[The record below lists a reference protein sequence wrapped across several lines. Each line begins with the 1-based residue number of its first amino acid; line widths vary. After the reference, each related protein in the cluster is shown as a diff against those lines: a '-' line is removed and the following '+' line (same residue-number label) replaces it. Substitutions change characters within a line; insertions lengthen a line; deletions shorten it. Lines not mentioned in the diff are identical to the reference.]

1 MADSYVDV
9 SKAIEVVRDR
19 LYYVVARAVPVDRVD
34 THFFTVDDI
43 LHYWPFF
50 LDFGPLSL
58 GNLYRFSQIVNA
70 KLADKAYASKRL
82 VLYSGPHMHRRANA
96 VYLLAAYTLLFMG
109 RTPEEAHK
117 PFALIS
123 PALAPWHDASPGVDT
138 FRLSVLDTLRGIARA
153 RECGFFTFEAFDI
166 EEYEHYEKVENGDMN
181 WIVGGRF
188 LAFAGPHDT
197 RVAAAEGYHTTAVD
211 DVLPYFRARGVAA
224 VVRLNKKYYN
234 ERRFTTAGI
243 DHHDMYYLDGSNPP
257 EPILQRFLAT
267 VEGTPGAVAVHCKA
281 GLGRT
286 GTCIGAYI
294 MKHYRFTA
302 REVIGW
308 MRVCRPGSVIGP
320 QQQFLEEIQ
329 PRMWEEG
336 DAFRRIKRLPAP
348 VAGTLLAHMQAAASA
363 TPKSAT
369 STTSGG
375 TSVGGV
381 MDALSALSLGSAG
394 MGAAAFSPPGGSAS
408 SSKLPGGGSP
418 SGASAAA
425 SAATSAASSRGGATV
440 VVAGRRSGATT
451 PSAGAA
457 GSFTTLGGLVR
468 GASDGKLLTSSTRTL
483 MAGDERDGLERDT
496 PLSVDPMTPGGRG
509 SALGAGAGY
518 ASPGSSPVS
527 AGLLRAR
534 ARTGTGGDRDMLDL
548 VATTGAGT
556 PPAATSTRYLP
567 LSGSMP
573 SPSRGGPRVAA
584 AVSVPL
590 SPPLRATMAS
600 SAVAGGAGGEEYSQG
615 DALRSAKSRSP
626 MIVGASPG
634 APSTGLRFAGSGVV
648 ATTPKSPGGGFYAMG
663 SGGGGG
669 SLSPVSMGAMAAAS
683 ASPTRISLRR

>member
-1 MADSYVDV
+1 MADAYVDV
-9 SKAIEVVRDR
+9 GKAIEVVRDR
-19 LYYVVARAVPVDRVD
+19 LYYVVARSTPVDRADV
-34 THFFTVDDI
+34 HFFTGDDI

-70 KLADKAYASKRL
+70 KLGDKAYAAKRL

-109 RTPEEAHK
+109 RTPEEAYR
-117 PFALIS
+117 PFAVVS

-138 FRLSVLDTLRGIARA
+138 FRLSILDTLRGIARA
-153 RECGFFTFEAFDI
+153 RECGFFSFEAFDI

-267 VEGTPGAVAVHCKA
+267 VEGTSGAVAVHCKA

-336 DAFRRIKRLPAP
+336 DAFRRIKRLPPP
-348 VAGTLLAHMQAAASA
+348 VAGTLLAAMQAAATA
-363 TPKSAT
+363 TPKSV
-369 STTSGG
+369 STTASGAA
-375 TSVGGV
+375 SVGGV
-381 MDALSALSLGSAG
+381 LDALSALSIGGGGGGGGGSGAG
-394 MGAAAFSPPGGSAS
+394 AAFSPAPTAIRTSPGGSTPPAAAAAS
-408 SSKLPGGGSP
+408 SSARTSAAAAAAVAVATA
-418 SGASAAA
+418 SGASVL
-425 SAATSAASSRGGATV
+425 G
-440 VVAGRRSGATT
+440 GRRSGATT
-451 PSAGAA
+451 PSGGGGG
-457 GSFTTLGGLVR
+457 GSGFGLR
-468 GASDGKLLTSSTRTL
+468 IAPDTAKLLSSSSRTL
-483 MAGDERDGLERDT
+483 MAGEEHDGGVERDT
-496 PLSVDPMTPGGRG
+496 PLSVDERSGRT
-509 SALGAGAGY
+509 SSGY
-518 ASPGSSPVS
+518 ASPGSSPIS

-534 ARTGTGGDRDMLDL
+534 ARGGTGGDRDMLDL
-548 VATTGAGT
+548 AAGSGAGT
-556 PPAATSTRYLP
+556 PPGGSLRYLP
-567 LSGSMP
+567 VTAGMPVSMP
-573 SPSRGGPRVAA
+573 SPSRGGTRIAA
-584 AVSVPL
+584 AVAVPL
-590 SPPLRATMAS
+590 SPPLRASAAAS
-600 SAVAGGAGGEEYSQG
+600 AAEEYSQG

-626 MIVGASPG
+626 MMTAAAAAAS
-634 APSTGLRFAGSGVV
+634 ASPSTGLRFAGSGVV
-648 ATTPKSPGGGFYAMG
+648 ATTPKSPGGFYAT
-663 SGGGGG
+663 GG
-669 SLSPVSMGAMAAAS
+669 SMTPVAIGSAAVASSPS
-683 ASPTRISLRR
+683 RFSLRR